1 MKIKSPLIIGISFT
15 IALSGCSS
23 TDIGHDNS
31 EKSETHSAGNKESE
45 VTTVETIQVTEK
57 HLENTVHIPAELI
70 AFRDVAIHPKVQGF
84 VKSVAV
90 DRGSAVRMGQVL
102 IEIVAPEL
110 EANFQESRAKF
121 ETASSAL
128 LQAQSNVA
136 NFIAQQEEAQARV
149 EAEEANYKRIQF
161 AARTAGAVAPV
172 DLEAAEKTLQGSK
185 AHVRAAEQAVIG
197 AKSELQVQKGRIRSA
212 KQALISIGETKA
224 YLTVRAPF
232 DGTIT
237 ERNVHEGSLVSSTAS
252 STPMLRI
259 QETAKLR
266 LLVPVP
272 EADISCIK
280 QGEEMKF
287 TVPAF
292 IGKTFTGNIAR
303 ISHGLER
310 KTRTMIIELDVPNN
324 SKELEPGMYAEV
336 VWQMQRPYNTLF
348 VPATAVVSAND
359 KTFVIRVKSG
369 KVDTVLISRGQTMGK
384 EVEVVGDLQPGDQV
398 VFQASEDIKPGSTV
412 HTKLISQ
419 HEASKSYGHGEE

>member
-1 MKIKSPLIIGISFT
+1 MKTIAPLIIGICIT
-15 IALSGCSS
+15 IALCGCSS
-23 TDIGHDNS
+23 TERSNENNH
-31 EKSETHSAGNKESE
+31 KSESHSSSNKEE
-45 VTTVETIQVTEK
+45 TATVETVQITAK
-57 HLENTVHIPAELI
+57 YLENTLHIPAELI
-70 AFRDVAIHPKVQGF
+70 AFRDVAIHPKIQGF

-90 DRGSAVRMGQVL
+90 DRGSTVRTGQVL

-110 EANFQESRAKF
+110 EANYQESQAKF
-121 ETASSAL
+121 ETASAAL

-136 NFIAQQEEAQARV
+136 NFVAQQEEAQAKV

-161 AARTAGAVAPV
+161 AAKTAGAIAPV

-185 AHVRAAEQAVIG
+185 AHVRAAEQAVVG

-232 DGTIT
+232 DGMIT

-272 EADISCIK
+272 EEDISCIK

-292 IGKTFTGNIAR
+292 VGKTFTGTIAR

-310 KTRTMIIELDVPNN
+310 KTRTMIVELDVPNS

-336 VWQMQRPYNTLF
+336 SWQMRRPYKTLF
-348 VPATAVVSAND
+348 VPASAVVSAND
-359 KTFVIRVKSG
+359 KTFVIRVKHD
-369 KVDTVLISRGQTMGK
+369 KAEKVLISRGQTMGK
-384 EVEVVGDLQPGDQV
+384 EVEIVGDLEPGEQV
-398 VFQASEDIKPGSTV
+398 VLRASEEIKTGAIV
-412 HTKLISQ
+412 HPKPVSFQ
-419 HEASKSYGHGEE
+419 EGGKSEGHGEE

>member
-1 MKIKSPLIIGISFT
+1 MKNIAPMLV
-15 IALSGCSS
+15 ALSLTVTISGCNS
-23 TDIGHDNS
+23 TGSNETEEKKAGHSQSTNENEPRSVD
-31 EKSETHSAGNKESE
+31 
-45 VTTVETIQVTEK
+45 TILVASK
-57 HLENTVHIPAELI
+57 HLENTVRIPAELS
-70 AFRDVAIHPKVQGF
+70 AFRDVGIHPKVQGF
-84 VKSVAV
+84 VKSVTV
-90 DRGSAVRMGQVL
+90 DRGSAVTTGQVL

-110 EANFQESRAKF
+110 EANYQESRAKF

-128 LQAQSNVA
+128 AQAQSNVA
-136 NFIAQQEEAQARV
+136 NFIAQQEEAEAKV

-161 AARTAGAVAPV
+161 AAKTAGAIAPV

-197 AKSELQVQKGRIRSA
+197 ARSELQVQKGRIRSA

-232 DGTIT
+232 NGTIT

-259 QETAKLR
+259 QETSKLR

-272 EADISCIK
+272 EEDISCIK
-280 QGEEMKF
+280 QGEAMKF

-292 IGKTFTGNIAR
+292 VGKIFTGAVAR

-310 KTRTMIIELDVPNN
+310 KTRTMIIELDVPNT

-336 VWQMQRPYNTLF
+336 VWQMRRPYTTLF

-359 KTFVIRVKSG
+359 KTFVVKVKNNKAE
-369 KVDTVLISRGQTMGK
+369 KVNISRGQTMGK
-384 EVEVVGDLQPGDQV
+384 EVEVVGDLEPGDQV
-398 VFQASEDIKPGSTV
+398 VLQASEEIKPGAIL
-412 HTKLISQ
+412 HPKLLSQ
-419 HEASKSYGHGEE
+419 LEANKSEGHGEE

>member
-1 MKIKSPLIIGISFT
+1 MKISPRLTVTLCLT
-15 IALSGCSS
+15 IALCGCSS
-23 TDIGHDNS
+23 NDNS
-31 EKSETHSAGNKESE
+31 EKNESHSSGTKHTE
-45 VTTVETIQVTEK
+45 VATVETIQVAAK
-57 HLENTVHIPAELI
+57 HLESTVRIPAELI

-84 VKSVAV
+84 IKSVAV
-90 DRGSAVRMGQVL
+90 DRGSTVKMGQVL
-102 IEIVAPEL
+102 VEIVAPEL
-110 EANFQESRAKF
+110 DANYQESRAKF
-121 ETASSAL
+121 ETARSAL

-136 NFIAQQEEAQARV
+136 NFVAQQEEAQAKV

-161 AARTAGAVAPV
+161 AARTPGAIAPV

-197 AKSELQVQKGRIRSA
+197 AKSELEVQKGRIRSA

-224 YLTVRAPF
+224 YLTVKAPF

-252 STPMLRI
+252 STPMLRL

-272 EADISCIK
+272 EADISCIR

-292 IGKTFTGNIAR
+292 VGKSFTGTIAR

-310 KTRTMIIELDVPNN
+310 KTRTMIIELDVPNR

-336 VWQMQRPYNTLF
+336 VWQMRRPYATFF

-359 KTFVIRVKSG
+359 KTFVIRVKNN
-369 KVDTVLISRGQTMGK
+369 KAEAVTISRGQTMGK
-384 EVEVVGDLQPGDQV
+384 EVEIVGEIEPGDQV
-398 VFQASEDIKPGSTV
+398 VLQASEEIKPGSV
-412 HTKLISQ
+412 VLGKLISLR
-419 HEASKSYGHGEE
+419 EVSSSEGHSEE